1 MEGRFPNR
9 WLPYV
14 LLLPSVAIVVV
25 FLLIP
30 AIQALYL
37 SLFEVSPFGGRAN
50 FVGLGNFRE
59 LLASGEYLHSLRV
72 SLLFAAA
79 AVVSGLAVSLGIAVL
94 ANQRIP
100 GITLYRTAL
109 LWPYALSP
117 AVAGTVWAMLFY
129 PSTGLMTFLIRITTG
144 LSPNW
149 MMDGSYALALAIA
162 AAVWQMLGF
171 NIIFFL
177 AGLQGIPGEL
187 LEAAK
192 VDGATARQSFWRITF
207 PLLSPMTFFLLVM
220 NSLYAFFEVFG
231 LIDVMTQGG
240 PGRATDLLIYKLY
253 RDGFVSIRWGFASAQ
268 SILLFVMVGLLTLV
282 QFRYAGRRVFYS

>member
-14 LLLPSVAIVVV
+14 LVLPSVAIVVV
-25 FLLIP
+25 FLLVP
-30 AIQALYL
+30 SGQALYL
-37 SLFEVSPFGGRAN
+37 SLFELSPFGGRAN
-50 FVGLGNFRE
+50 FIGLGNFQE
-59 LLASGEYLHSLRV
+59 LLGSKEYRHSVQV
-72 SLLFAAA
+72 SLLFAG
-79 AVVSGLAVSLGIAVL
+79 AVVLSGMVVSLGIAVL

-100 GITLYRTAL
+100 GITIYRTAL

-117 AVAGTVWAMLFY
+117 AVAGTVWAMLFD
-129 PSTGLMTFLIRITTG
+129 PSTGFMTFLIRMTTG

-149 MMDGSYALALAIA
+149 MMDGAYAMTLAVA
-162 AAVWQMLGF
+162 AAAWKMLGF
-171 NIIFFL
+171 NIVFFL

-187 LEAAK
+187 LEAAH
-192 VDGATARQSFWRITF
+192 VDGASLRQSFLRITF

-240 PGRATDLLIYKLY
+240 PARATDLLIYKLY

-268 SILLFVMVGLLTLV
+268 SVLLFVMVGLLTLL